1 MFDEELCEIW
11 EKRRAGHEWMET
23 TTFDF
28 MHTDVGP
35 WAVGGIH
42 FFFLPVQ
49 SRYCGDREGV
59 YLRSLVV
66 VDTFVRSQSHRVA
79 GPL

>member
-1 MFDEELCEIW
+1 MGEEESRI
-11 EKRRAGHEWMET
+11 RVDGNN
-23 TTFDF
+23 
-28 MHTDVGP
+28 DVRFYAP
-35 WAVGGIH
+35 DVRLWAVGGIH

-59 YLRSLVV
+59 YLRSIVV
-66 VDTFVRSQSHRVA
+66 VDTFFRSQSHRVA